1 MRISSEWTRY
11 IYDIINE
18 LFEDGNGSNHSV
30 GYNSDNGT
38 RIYYDDVIT
47 KIIDIDEDEDDDE
60 DVIKMQKMHKK
71 YEKYINEK
79 TMYVMFDRW
88 ATEYS
93 KKNKRLGTS
102 ASVYKIAFVDS
113 EDKPAILVSGQ
124 DYPSRP

>member
-11 IYDIINE
+11 VYDIINQ
-18 LFEDGNGSNHSV
+18 LFEDGNGSNRNT
-30 GYNSDNGT
+30 GYDLYNGT
-38 RIYYDDVIT
+38 RILYDDVIT
-47 KIIDIDEDEDDDE
+47 KIIDIDEEEDDDE
-60 DVIKMQKMHKK
+60 DIIKMQRMHKK
-71 YEKYINEK
+71 YEKYINEE

-93 KKNKRLGTS
+93 KRNKRLGTS
-102 ASVYKIAFVDS
+102 ASVYKS